1 MLGMIYLI
9 LAVMLGYEASKILT
23 EKNSRTECAVNR
35 IWLVLPA
42 SFGVGIL
49 LLTWVVY
56 IIAWFAS
63 VVGGAENPLLYGNAI
78 GMAGTAVVLILTGW
92 QRLKNRRKAAE
103 KQMERQINE
112 KKDAAGFWKEWITDR
127 KRFQKEAVLFG
138 FLLVFI
144 TYMMFYV
151 FYVRD
156 GILYSGVTVY
166 GDYAP
171 HTAMMRSFSMGN
183 NFPTQYPHFGG
194 ADVKYHFMFQFLAG
208 NLEYLGM
215 RLDFAYNIVS
225 IGALLG
231 FLMLLYTLAL
241 RITGKMCCGVMTL
254 LFFFFRSGNAFF
266 QFVWEHIQSG
276 DLFSTLAE
284 NTSFIGYTTNEN
296 WGLWNFNVYLNQRH
310 LAFGLLMVTL
320 ALCLFM
326 DWLEAGT
333 AHEEKG
339 LLWMRLRIFS
349 KEAWQSRSLEQALLM
364 GLFLGL
370 CAFWNGAAVIGGL
383 LILCGFAVF
392 SDGKLDYLLMAAVT
406 IFFSFLQTKIFI
418 SGSAMSPQIYLGFL
432 AEDKTVWGVV
442 KYLFLMAG
450 IFFLGL
456 VVLVWFLR
464 RRERVIL
471 LGFLFPTFFAF
482 TILMT
487 PDINVNHKYI
497 MISYAFLSIFWAWAV
512 CTLWSVKRLWP
523 LYLNRQQ
530 MKASEKEQL
539 RGIQTEVTQK
549 EEIQKEVTQK
559 EEIQK
564 EDIHWN
570 EEINKGTAGK
580 KILRR
585 ILAVVLTVCLTATG
599 VYDFVVIVKGNGPG
613 RRVTVNM
620 ESELTQW
627 LAENLGKNDL
637 LLTPEYS
644 MNEVTMSG
652 AMLYCGWPYYA
663 WSAGYNTNYRAEQ
676 AVTIYTT
683 SDREELKVVVKQ
695 EKITYI
701 LFEEGSEFEQQQC
714 REDVIASVY
723 EKVYET
729 GDGRIRIYKTTE

>member
-1 MLGMIYLI
+1 MLGIIYLI
-9 LAVMLGYEASKILT
+9 LAGVLGYEVSKILVENGHT
-23 EKNSRTECAVNR
+23 GCSVNR
-35 IWLVLPA
+35 IWLILPA
-42 SFGVGIL
+42 SFGTGTLV
-49 LLTWVVY
+49 LTWIVY
-56 IIAWFAS
+56 IVAWFAS
-63 VVGGAENPLLYGNAI
+63 VVGGVKNPLLYGNAV
-78 GMAGTAVVLILTGW
+78 GMTGTAAILFLLIV
-92 QRLKNRRKAAE
+92 QKYRSKNIQKRP
-103 KQMERQINE
+103 E
-112 KKDAAGFWKEWITDR
+112 KKDGTRIRFWNDWVTD
-127 KRFQKEAVLFG
+127 KRRFRKEAVLFG
-138 FLLVFI
+138 FLLAFI

-151 FYVRD
+151 FYMKD

-171 HTAMMRSFSMGN
+171 HTAMMRSFSVGN
-183 NFPTQYPHFGG
+183 NFPTQYPHYGG

-215 RLDFAYNIVS
+215 RMDFAYNIVS

-231 FLMLLYTLAL
+231 FLMLLYELAL
-241 RITGKMCCGVMTL
+241 RITGKMCCGVLTL
-254 LFFFFRSGNAFF
+254 AFFFFRSGNAFF
-266 QFVWEHIQSG
+266 RFVWEHIQSG
-276 DLFSTLAE
+276 DLLSTLAE
-284 NTSFIGYTTNEN
+284 NASFIGYTTNEN

-320 ALCLFM
+320 ALYLFM
-326 DWLEAGT
+326 DWVEAGN
-333 AHEEKG
+333 AHEERG
-339 LLWMRLRIFS
+339 VAWMRGRLFS
-349 KEAWQSRSLEQALLM
+349 KEAWKSRNLEQALLM

-392 SDGKLDYLLMAAVT
+392 SDGKLDYAVMAAVT

-432 AEDKTVWGVV
+432 AEDKTLWGVI
-442 KYLFLMAG
+442 KYLFWMSG
-450 IFFLGL
+450 VFFLGL
-456 VVLVWFLR
+456 IVLAVFLK
-464 RRERVIL
+464 RRERVIM

-482 TILMT
+482 TLLMT

-497 MISYAFLSIFWAWAV
+497 MISYAYLAVFWAWAV
-512 CTLWSVKRLWP
+512 CALWRK
-523 LYLNRQQ
+523 
-530 MKASEKEQL
+530 
-539 RGIQTEVTQK
+539 
-549 EEIQKEVTQK
+549 
-559 EEIQK
+559 
-564 EDIHWN
+564 
-570 EEINKGTAGK
+570 
-580 KILRR
+580 R
-585 ILAVVLTVCLTATG
+585 ILAILLSVCLTATG

-613 RRVTVNM
+613 RRVTVDM

-627 LAENLGKNDL
+627 LEDHLEKNDL

-663 WSAGYNTNYRAEQ
+663 WSAGYDTNYRAAQ

-683 SDREELKVVVKQ
+683 SDREELEDVVKR

-714 REDVIASVY
+714 REDVISDVY

-729 GDGRIRIYKTTE
+729 WDGRIRIYKTAE

>member
-1 MLGMIYLI
+1 MLGMIYLF
-9 LAVMLGYEASKILT
+9 LAVMLGYEGSKILT
-23 EKNSRTECAVNR
+23 EKNNHAGYAANR
-35 IWLVLPA
+35 IWLILPA
-42 SFGVGIL
+42 SFGVGML
-49 LLTWVVY
+49 VLTWIVY
-56 IIAWFAS
+56 IVSWFAS
-63 VVGGAENPLLYGNAI
+63 VVGGIKNPLLYGNAAGMI
-78 GMAGTAVVLILTGW
+78 GSVIILLLMFI
-92 QRLKNRRKAAE
+92 RKYKNESKNKSQNKDKNDRI
-103 KQMERQINE
+103 QM
-112 KKDAAGFWKEWITDR
+112 KFWNDWIADK
-127 KRFQKEAVLFG
+127 KRFRKEAVVFA
-138 FLLVFI
+138 FLLAFI

-151 FYVRD
+151 FYMKD

-171 HTAMMRSFSMGN
+171 HTAMMRSFSAGN
-183 NFPTQYPHFGG
+183 NFPTQYPHYGG

-231 FLMLLYTLAL
+231 FLMLLYELAL
-241 RITGKMCCGVMTL
+241 RITGKMCCGVLTL
-254 LFFFFRSGNAFF
+254 VFFFFRSGNAFF
-266 QFVWEHIQSG
+266 RFVWEHIQSG
-276 DLFSTLAE
+276 DLLSTLSE
-284 NTSFIGYTTNEN
+284 NASFIGYTTNEN

-320 ALCLFM
+320 ALYLFM
-326 DWLEAGT
+326 DWLEAGN
-333 AHEEKG
+333 AHEKRG
-339 LLWMRLRIFS
+339 IVWIRGRLFS
-349 KEAWQSRSLEQALLM
+349 KEAWKSRNLEQALLM

-392 SDGKLDYLLMAAVT
+392 SDGKLDYALMAGVT

-432 AEDKTVWGVV
+432 AEDKTLWGVI
-442 KYLFLMAG
+442 KYLFWMSG
-450 IFFLGL
+450 VFFLGL
-456 VVLVWFLR
+456 VVLAVFLK
-464 RRERVIL
+464 RRERMIM

-482 TILMT
+482 TLLMT

-497 MISYAFLSIFWAWAV
+497 MVSYAYLAVFWAWAV
-512 CTLWSVKRLWP
+512 CALWGS
-523 LYLNRQQ
+523 
-530 MKASEKEQL
+530 
-539 RGIQTEVTQK
+539 G
-549 EEIQKEVTQK
+549 
-559 EEIQK
+559 
-564 EDIHWN
+564 
-570 EEINKGTAGK
+570 G
-580 KILRR
+580 LRR
-585 ILAVVLTVCLTATG
+585 KFLAIVLTVCLTATG
-599 VYDFVVIVKGNGPG
+599 IYDFVVIVKGNGPG

-627 LAENLGKNDL
+627 LEAHLEKNDL
-637 LLTPEYS
+637 ILTPEYS

-663 WSAGYNTNYRAEQ
+663 WSAGYDTNYRAAQ

-683 SDREELKVVVKQ
+683 SDREELKDVVKR

-714 REDVIASVY
+714 REDVIADVY
-723 EKVYET
+723 EMVYET